1 METSVRKFRVGGVTT
16 SDRNLKSINLA
27 NLKEEL
33 DFQLQKTWPW
43 SWVRLFLWQFFG
55 LGVVGYQT
63 NFNRKATNWTKKKD
77 FFFSCIA
84 GRVRDIVGQLLEFWL
99 KELITAEIPWK
110 QANNQTKTQP
120 KQHKHQ
126 TTAPQPGK
134 FAKLGETR
142 WDTTRPSQPLIGS
155 LPPCSNPPRR
165 PLFRCQPYLHLHLHP
180 QAGLERQA
188 SVDVA
193 WVDKCPLESATF
205 LHNAP

>member
-1 METSVRKFRVGGVTT
+1 MVSARYSAKIHVKCVAVWIIFPLCASG
-16 SDRNLKSINLA
+16 S
-27 NLKEEL
+27 
-33 DFQLQKTWPW
+33 
-43 SWVRLFLWQFFG
+43 RL
-55 LGVVGYQT
+55 VA
-63 NFNRKATNWTKKKD
+63 RI
-77 FFFSCIA
+77 FFSPALPGEYETLSVNYWNFDAI
-84 GRVRDIVGQLLEFWL
+84 
-99 KELITAEIPWK
+99 ELITAEIPWK
-110 QANNQTKTQP
+110 QENNQTRQTQP

-126 TTAPQPGK
+126 TPAPPPGK
-134 FAKLGETR
+134 FAKQGETR

-180 QAGLERQA
+180 QAGLESQA

>member
-77 FFFSCIA
+77 FFFPALPVEYETLSVNYLNFDWKKA
-84 GRVRDIVGQLLEFWL
+84 NYGRNSLV
-99 KELITAEIPWK
+99 ASK
-110 QANNQTKTQP
+110 QPNKNTTK
-120 KQHKHQ
+120 KHKHQ

-165 PLFRCQPYLHLHLHP
+165 PLIRCQPYLHLHLHP
-180 QAGLERQA
+180 QAGHERPA